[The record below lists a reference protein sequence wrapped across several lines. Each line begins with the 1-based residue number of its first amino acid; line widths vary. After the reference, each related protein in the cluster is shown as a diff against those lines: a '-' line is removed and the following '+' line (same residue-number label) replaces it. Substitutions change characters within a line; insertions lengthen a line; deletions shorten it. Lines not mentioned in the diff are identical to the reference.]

1 MKKLFE
7 AKKEI
12 PVIKKD
18 ATNPFFKSGYA
29 TLSNIIEVVDPI
41 LAKHELY
48 IYHNLQLVGD
58 DSILATSIV
67 DKEQGNGG
75 ITSFFKL
82 PPNTDIQKIGS
93 AITYAKRY
101 NITALLNSNIEDDDD
116 GNATKT
122 APSTAPPKA
131 PSKPEPISKECKAY
145 IDYISNATSKKQ
157 LADIATAIAS
167 EPKLTKN
174 DKSHLREIYNQK
186 EKEVK

>member
-101 NITALLNSNIEDDDD
+101 NITALLNLNIEDDDD

-131 PSKPEPISKECKAY
+131 PSKPEAPKETTAYKSALKAVNEATDFKLMADRISE
-145 IDYISNATSKKQ
+145 ST
-157 LADIATAIAS
+157 
-167 EPKLTKN
+167 KLT
-174 DKSHLREIYNQK
+174 SL
-186 EKEVK
+186 EKDSLLKTLNERNKK